1 MFNTKYVS
9 EQGIKNLQLYKYSGV
24 ENSLCARLFMNSF
37 WEFVVSKVPTWIAP
51 NLLTLSGLIFVSI
64 AGALSMWYSPTYTE
78 VLPSWVIFSYVILI
92 FLYQTADNIDGKQA
106 RRTKSGSPLGELF
119 DHGVDAIVMGFV
131 AMMIASVIHGGGLVA
146 IIASVLL
153 IAAYW
158 CSHWEEY
165 HIGTLILGAVT
176 GPTELQMYIMA
187 GFIFCGFY
195 GTDFFV
201 HEIYGYKLSFIVHCV
216 IALGSVGTVCL
227 NALSI
232 CKLVVSGK
240 SVMKITSVPEA
251 MSQAFCHVFFLASA
265 IMWALCTEETAVMYP
280 AWYLF
285 AITMGSSYMSQRLIT
300 QRICKEHIDQIF
312 IASIPMVAAA
322 INGVVLNKFGVGV
335 KSVYVLIAVIVFET
349 LLEIN
354 FAVSIIKQLSGA
366 LNIHPFKVKK
376 DHI

>member
-9 EQGIKNLQLYKYSGV
+9 DKGIENLQLYKYSGV
-24 ENSLCARLFMNSF
+24 ENSLCARLFMNDF

-51 NLLTLSGLIFVSI
+51 NVLTLSGLIFISI
-64 AGALSMWYSPTYTE
+64 AGILSMIYSPTYTE
-78 VLPSWVIFSYVILI
+78 VIPSWVIFSYVILI

-119 DHGVDAIVMGFV
+119 DHGVDAIVMGVV
-131 AMMIASVIHGGGLVA
+131 AMMISSVIHGGGLVA
-146 IIASVLL
+146 IVGSVLL

-165 HIGTLILGAVT
+165 HIGTLILGAIT

-195 GTDFFV
+195 GTEFFA
-201 HEIYGYKLSFIVHCV
+201 HELFGYKISFIAHTV
-216 IALGSVGTVCL
+216 IAIGSIGTVCL

-232 CKLVVSGK
+232 AKLVINGK
-240 SVMKITSVPEA
+240 SVMKITSVPQA
-251 MSQAFCHVFFLASA
+251 MGQAFCHVFFLASA
-265 IMWALCTEETAVMYP
+265 IAWALCTRETAEKYP

-285 AITMGSSYMSQRLIT
+285 AITMASAYMSQRLIT

-312 IASIPMVAAA
+312 VASLPMVAAA
-322 INGVVLNKFGVGV
+322 VNGACLNRFGVGISSEV
-335 KSVYVLIAVIVFET
+335 TLVAVVVFST
-349 LLEIN
+349 LLEAN
-354 FAVSIIKQLSGA
+354 FAVSIIRQMSAA

-376 DHI
+376 EHL